1 MGRIF
6 RMLIA
11 LFAVAEAIAWTV
23 FRACP
28 KGGKGPKIRH
38 GSALAGA
45 VNGEAVRVLG

>member
-1 MGRIF
+1 M
-6 RMLIA
+6 A
-11 LFAVAEAIAWTV
+11 LDTALTESPDLS
-23 FRACP
+23 RACP